1 MSKTTNVEHSN
12 QTAVSLSM
20 KRDGRTLDR
29 KTLEA
34 IRLMAVEQ
42 VREDESASQAI
53 EAHGFNCTTIYTWIK
68 TALRPGVGIKAFDRQ
83 GRPVA
88 RAV

>member
-20 KRDGRTLDR
+20 KRDGRTLDH

-42 VREDESASQAI
+42 VRE
-53 EAHGFNCTTIYTWIK
+53 G
-68 TALRPGVGIKAFDRQ
+68 
-83 GRPVA
+83 A
-88 RAV
+88 RLQSHDDLHMD